1 MHKIYQVSGPGFSF
15 SSSSSYFSPSPT
27 LPSYIPTGS
36 LHMSHKH
43 LRAVARQKL
52 KRTVKERFPGE
63 VTYELVSAI
72 SASCQPYLTDSN
84 CATICTRQVL
94 KEWRPL
100 LQRTA
105 SMYVVGLRH
114 LLNPPDFTSL
124 ACGVWE
130 GGRRIWC
137 CILRQRP
144 CGTDFC

>member
-1 MHKIYQVSGPGFSF
+1 
-15 SSSSSYFSPSPT
+15 
-27 LPSYIPTGS
+27 
-36 LHMSHKH
+36 MSHKH

-114 LLNPPDFTSL
+114 LLNPPDLPRWPVAFGKE
-124 ACGVWE
+124 AE
-130 GGRRIWC
+130 
-137 CILRQRP
+137 
-144 CGTDFC
+144 